1 MSRLIIMSTKLLSM
15 WTLFKLFVMK
25 IISLTKSK
33 EFFRTKNELNF
44 IMIKVLA
51 GLIRGSLGKA

>member
-1 MSRLIIMSTKLLSM
+1 MSTKLLSM